1 VFKISKNK
9 AVLVFFAKVLVF
21 ALVLY
26 FFYLQVRKIDF
37 NSFKE
42 IQISSLSA
50 LFLAIFLVCANQYL
64 EFIKWNN
71 TLNTLEIKTDL
82 KSKIASYMSGN
93 LTGFLT
99 PNLIGNFIGRLFY
112 FERRKRIS
120 LTFLT
125 LISNTAHF
133 VSRLLFGLIGILILG
148 LPKDFYQ
155 IDLNF
160 LWTIIFLFSGILI
173 LGYFTLFKVSK
184 FIFKGKKW
192 MFRILN
198 EVKQKPIYLFKQ
210 LFFSLLRHVV
220 FSFQYFLLLLTFGL
234 QVELETLFYIWQIY
248 FWSTL
253 IPSLWFGKLFI
264 RESVAL
270 WILSQITPQTEIV
283 LLSSVTLW
291 LINQGVPAL
300 IGIPYFKFS
309 KK

>member
-1 VFKISKNK
+1 MLLVKILIF
-9 AVLVFFAKVLVF
+9 VC
-21 ALVLY
+21 VLY

-37 NSFKE
+37 NSIKE
-42 IQISSLSA
+42 VQISSLAA
-50 LFLAIFLVCANQYL
+50 LFMAICLVFANQYL
-64 EFIKWNN
+64 EFLKWNN
-71 TLNTLEIKTDL
+71 TLKTLEIKTDL
-82 KSKIASYMSGN
+82 KAKIASYMSGN

-112 FERRKRIS
+112 FERRNRIS

-125 LISNTAHF
+125 LISNAAQF
-133 VSRLLFGLIGILILG
+133 VASMLFGLIGILILG
-148 LPKDFYQ
+148 LPKDFYE
-155 IDLNF
+155 INLIF
-160 LWTIIFLFSGILI
+160 LCIIIFLFGGILI
-173 LGYFTLFKVSK
+173 IGYFALFNISK
-184 FIFKGKKW
+184 FIFNRKKW

-198 EVKQKPIYLFKQ
+198 EVKQKPVYLLKQ
-210 LFFSLLRHVV
+210 FFFSLLRHLV
-220 FSFQYFLLLLTFGL
+220 FSFQYFLLLLAFGL
-234 QVELETLFYIWQIY
+234 QVDLETLFYIWQIY

-291 LINQGVPAL
+291 FINQGFPAL

>member
-1 VFKISKNK
+1 MANKKNRILVLLLVKILIF
-9 AVLVFFAKVLVF
+9 VC
-21 ALVLY
+21 VLY

-37 NSFKE
+37 NSYKE
-42 IQISSLSA
+42 IQIASLAA
-50 LFLAIFLVCANQYL
+50 LFLAICLVFANQYL
-64 EFIKWNN
+64 EFLKWNN
-71 TLNTLEIKTDL
+71 TLKTLEIKTDL
-82 KSKIASYMSGN
+82 KVKIASYMSGN

-112 FERRKRIS
+112 FERRNRIS

-125 LISNTAHF
+125 LISNAAQF
-133 VSRLLFGLIGILILG
+133 VASMLFGLIGILILG
-148 LPKDFYQ
+148 LPKDFYE
-155 IDLNF
+155 ISSIF
-160 LWTIIFLFSGILI
+160 LWTIIFLFAVILI

-184 FIFKGKKW
+184 FIFKRKKW

-198 EVKQKPIYLFKQ
+198 EVKQKPTYLLKQ

-220 FSFQYFLLLLTFGL
+220 FSFQYFLLLLAFGL

-291 LINQGVPAL
+291 LINQGVPAV